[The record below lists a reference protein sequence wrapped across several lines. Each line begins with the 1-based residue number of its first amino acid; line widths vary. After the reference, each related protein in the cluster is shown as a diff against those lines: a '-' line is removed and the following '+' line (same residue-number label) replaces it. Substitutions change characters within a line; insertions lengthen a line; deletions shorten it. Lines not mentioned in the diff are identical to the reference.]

1 MFGQRIYTVSSPEL
15 ASIVMR
21 RQKHLDTETQFIIT
35 VFQNM
40 LGADKAAMKLLLSS
54 TKPATKK
61 APTPF
66 REEMRSIEHKLLAAG
81 EPVEAFYESMIAE
94 VSRKIG
100 PSGLDSLETS
110 VPLLELLEEVLISA
124 AGKAR
129 NWVIEKKS
137 KQAI

>member
-1 MFGQRIYTVSSPEL
+1 
-15 ASIVMR
+15 
-21 RQKHLDTETQFIIT
+21 
-35 VFQNM
+35 
-40 LGADKAAMKLLLSS
+40 MKLLLSS